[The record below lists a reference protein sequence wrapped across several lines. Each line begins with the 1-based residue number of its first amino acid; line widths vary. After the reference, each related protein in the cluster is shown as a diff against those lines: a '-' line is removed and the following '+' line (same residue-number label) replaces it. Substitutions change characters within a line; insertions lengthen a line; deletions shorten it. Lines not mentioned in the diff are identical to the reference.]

1 MNRLDALREAHFPTD
16 FERLGQAKERLAF
29 EELLLFQAGV
39 AGAAGERKRAKPL
52 EIQDEWIEEF
62 FARLP
67 FAPTNA
73 QRRVV
78 HEVAADMRK
87 DRAMAR
93 MVQGD
98 VGCGKTLIAFCA
110 LYLCVR
116 AGGQAALMAPTEIL
130 ASQHLQSAVETLAAD
145 GRDLRSADGAHDG
158 GGKAARQRSD
168 CHRRMAGGHRH
179 ARADLRRR

>member
-1 MNRLDALREAHFPTD
+1 MPDYL
-16 FERLGQAKERLAF
+16 
-29 EELLLFQAGV
+29 
-39 AGAAGERKRAKPL
+39 
-52 EIQDEWIEEF
+52 
-62 FARLP
+62 

-130 ASQHLQSAVETLAAD
+130 ASQHLQA
-145 GRDLRSADGAHDG
+145 RWKRS
-158 GGKAARQRSD
+158 
-168 CHRRMAGGHRH
+168 RRWA
-179 ARADLRRR
+179 